1 MSSFIQYFNKTTA
14 KMKLGDG
21 IIRAFGS
28 IIAVII
34 ALAIGAA
41 IIAASGINPFFAYA
55 ELFKGAFGTVYS
67 FGEILVRS
75 MPLGFT
81 ALAFTIA
88 FRGGLVNIGGEGQFY
103 MGALGATL
111 VALFLPSLS
120 SPLLLFLCFLAAI
133 IFGAIWGAIPGFL
146 KAKWNVNE
154 FVNTV
159 LMNYIAIYLVNFLV
173 SGPIRETAQQSN
185 PQTNPFPAAS
195 WLPKIIPQTRVT
207 IGFIILITC
216 VIAVYFFLWK
226 TPLGYKIRVIGHN
239 PKAGIYA
246 GINKFSITILNLSIA
261 GSLAALGGAIQVL
274 GIQHRLLA
282 NFSPGYGYKGIAV
295 ALLGRNN
302 PFGVLIAAIFIA
314 ALETGS
320 RSMES
325 YSGVSFYLIDAIEA
339 IILLSILSSDFFA
352 TKYLIKKEV

>member
-1 MSSFIQYFNKTTA
+1 MSTFVKYFNRTTS
-14 KMKLGDG
+14 KMKISEG
-21 IIRAFGS
+21 IVRGIGS
-28 IIAVII
+28 IIAVIF
-34 ALAIGAA
+34 ALSIGAA
-41 IIAASGINPFFAYA
+41 IIAASGINPFFAYT
-55 ELFKGAFGTVYS
+55 ELLKGAFGTIYS

-81 ALAFTIA
+81 ALAFAIA

-103 MGALGATL
+103 MGALGATMI
-111 VALFLPSLS
+111 ALLFPNLP
-120 SPLLLFLCFLAAI
+120 SPLLIFLCLLGGVL
-133 IFGAIWGAIPGFL
+133 FGAIWGAIPGLL

-159 LMNYIAIYLVNFLV
+159 LMNYIAIYLVDYLV
-173 SGPIRETAQQSN
+173 SGPIREGVSHSN
-185 PQTNPFPAAS
+185 PQTEMFVQAS

-207 IGFIILITC
+207 IGFILMIVC
-216 VIAVYFFLWK
+216 VVALYFFLWK
-226 TPLGYKIRVIGHN
+226 TPLGYQIRVIGHN
-239 PKAGIYA
+239 PKAGSYA
-246 GINKFSITILNLSIA
+246 GINKFFIMVLNLAIA

-274 GIQHRLLA
+274 GIQHRLIA

-302 PFGVLIAAIFIA
+302 PFGVFIA
-314 ALETGS
+314 AVFISMLEIGA

-339 IILLSILSSDFFA
+339 MILLSILSSDYLA
-352 TKYLIKKEV
+352 TKYLLKKEA